1 MPEAVFEMGKTPSFS
16 TPTSTKAKVRVTW
29 DTTPGLVPGNMGE
42 GINGNESEI
51 MKYHQYS
58 SVTSAQG
65 WISRKRKVRCAN
77 AANAA
82 CFTACCTLRG
92 QIAASLH
99 RSKTS
104 KQRHK
109 CQEGTRYSLANM
121 QLAPAFKKLNR
132 IIHRDCRINSTTS
145 VRINQYLPPN
155 GFKNVHL
162 IQTSCPTKHQ
172 VSNSVWKASQPQPS
186 TQPPPVTAYP
196 SPQKKNAKKSAH
208 LPSLDCK
215 VGHLAELDCQLLWI
229 SDCFPATANQT

>member
-1 MPEAVFEMGKTPSFS
+1 M
-16 TPTSTKAKVRVTW
+16 RHHTW
-29 DTTPGLVPGNMGE
+29 SQRESMGE
-42 GINGNESEI
+42 GINGNQSEI

-77 AANAA
+77 AA

-92 QIAASLH
+92 QIATSLH
-99 RSKTS
+99 RSKKS

-109 CQEGTRYSLANM
+109 CQEGTRHSLANM

-132 IIHRDCRINSTTS
+132 IIHRDCWINSTTS
-145 VRINQYLPPN
+145 VMINQYLPPN
-155 GFKNVHL
+155 GFKNVHP
-162 IQTSCPTKHQ
+162 IQTSSPTKHQ

-196 SPQKKNAKKSAH
+196 SPPKTKKSKKNPLICRRWTAK
-208 LPSLDCK
+208 L
-215 VGHLAELDCQLLWI
+215 G
-229 SDCFPATANQT
+229 T